1 MTPASGGLPPP
12 IRRAIAPDPRTCAE
26 IVADD
31 ERALRRG
38 TPEVRVAVVADAAL
52 SYGVGVRGRPSYL
65 ERGAAAGLAL
75 VRRTSG
81 GTGVLHAPG
90 DLVWSLVLPRND
102 PRVGRDFS
110 RAYAR
115 LGHGLVRFLKLRAV
129 AARWRPAPGLVP
141 DCCVLSDRGE
151 TLAIGDGV
159 LAGAAQH
166 LSARALLHQGM
177 LPLAIDRD
185 LAAGVFSISDLG
197 TLRRLIGLRD
207 LGIGGTPLDLAAQV
221 GESLAEG
228 LALAAP

>member
-1 MTPASGGLPPP
+1 M
-12 IRRAIAPDPRTCAE
+12 
-26 IVADD
+26 
-31 ERALRRG
+31 
-38 TPEVRVAVVADAAL
+38 
-52 SYGVGVRGRPSYL
+52 
-65 ERGAAAGLAL
+65 
-75 VRRTSG
+75 
-81 GTGVLHAPG
+81 
-90 DLVWSLVLPRND
+90 
-102 PRVGRDFS
+102 
-110 RAYAR
+110 
-115 LGHGLVRFLKLRAV
+115 
-129 AARWRPAPGLVP
+129 
-141 DCCVLSDRGE
+141 LSDRGE